1 MKRIIILGAN
11 GYIGR
16 QLSQGLAGEAGGH
29 LTLVSRNLD
38 AARFAQIC
46 PRGDLISADFNET
59 DRMVNICRKADII
72 IDLIN
77 ATPPRNAEG
86 AVAEDVENNLLPHI
100 TFFERM
106 AERSQAKLIFFSSGG
121 TVYGNADRLP
131 IQEDAPA
138 RPISP
143 YGASKLTLERYLSM
157 FHAAKGMDYS
167 ILRVGNIYGPD
178 QPVKRGQGV
187 IPALL
192 EAVFEDRAFKLFGE
206 GRARRDYVY
215 ADDVIEAVK
224 ALIAAPDTSGLTLN
238 IGSGRGH
245 SVQDILQAF
254 RQWSQTEPEIDHQEA
269 GAQEVRDVILDIS
282 RARARL
288 GWRPR
293 VAFRD
298 GLNRTFEHY
307 AAHHAWRGR

>member
-16 QLSQGLAGEAGGH
+16 QLSQGLANEAGTH

-38 AARFAQIC
+38 AARFAPIC
-46 PRGDLISADFNET
+46 PHADLISADFNET

-77 ATPPRNAEG
+77 ATPPRSVEG

-143 YGASKLTLERYLSM
+143 YGASKLTS
-157 FHAAKGMDYS
+157 
-167 ILRVGNIYGPD
+167 
-178 QPVKRGQGV
+178 
-187 IPALL
+187 AL
-192 EAVFEDRAFKLFGE
+192 ASV
-206 GRARRDYVY
+206 
-215 ADDVIEAVK
+215 
-224 ALIAAPDTSGLTLN
+224 LTRHT
-238 IGSGRGH
+238 G
-245 SVQDILQAF
+245 
-254 RQWSQTEPEIDHQEA
+254 
-269 GAQEVRDVILDIS
+269 
-282 RARARL
+282 
-288 GWRPR
+288 
-293 VAFRD
+293 
-298 GLNRTFEHY
+298 
-307 AAHHAWRGR
+307 